1 MSLASD
7 EKYKEPNNDI
17 YYYYLNEFLLTYE

>member
-17 YYYYLNEFLLTYE
+17 FYYYLNEFLLTYE